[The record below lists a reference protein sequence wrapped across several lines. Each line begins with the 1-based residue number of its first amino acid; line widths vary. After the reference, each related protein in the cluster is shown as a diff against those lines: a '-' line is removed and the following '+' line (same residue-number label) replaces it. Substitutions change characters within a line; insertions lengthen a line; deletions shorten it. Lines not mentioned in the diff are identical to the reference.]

1 MKKLLLI
8 TATVFYI
15 QICNSQTGTVT
26 DIDGNVYNT
35 VTIGT
40 QKWMKE
46 NLRTTKYSDGTAI
59 PLVNNVAS
67 WDALSTT
74 SKAYCWYND
83 DIANQTTYGALYT
96 WAAAMNGTAS
106 TSANPSNAKGVCPTG
121 WHLPSNEEWAQLTTF
136 LGGENLAG
144 GKLKETGTTHWGS
157 PNTGATNETGFTAL
171 PDGGRFDDGTFASLE
186 NYGNWWS
193 ATESSTS
200 NAWSRFMLHNLS
212 NADRSND
219 YKALGFS
226 VRCIEDPIPD
236 SAKYL
241 GQTPPGN
248 KAVKFAPGIISK
260 PGRMEYKVAFSPDG
274 KECFIN
280 VGEGTGYKVYSTKRV
295 NNTWTEQTVAS
306 FSANQST
313 EFSSFSVDGN
323 KVFFDINEDIW
334 MSERTNTGW
343 NEAQKLSSPVNT
355 SSHESGYSETVDG
368 TMYFTSD
375 RPGSITSPIYK
386 NLDIWTINKTTNQA
400 ENIGNIINSSTWDVT
415 PCIAPD
421 GSYLIYTKGDGTT
434 MDLFISFKKEDS
446 SWTTPL
452 NMDKSGTKINVIN
465 QNSPSLSPDG
475 KYLFFNRHDQ
485 DSADIYWVS
494 TSIID
499 TLKKNA
505 IPTGLINKTI
515 DEKVKLYPNPISGQ
529 FTISFGPNPVE
540 ESHVTISNLQGMQVF
555 SKIFKNVAS
564 DTIDLTGHPTGI
576 YMVKVVTDGV
586 SYEKK
591 ILKE

>member
-1 MKKLLLI
+1 M
-8 TATVFYI
+8 F
-15 QICNSQTGTVT
+15 
-26 DIDGNVYNT
+26 
-35 VTIGT
+35 
-40 QKWMKE
+40 
-46 NLRTTKYSDGTAI
+46 
-59 PLVNNVAS
+59 
-67 WDALSTT
+67 
-74 SKAYCWYND
+74 
-83 DIANQTTYGALYT
+83 
-96 WAAAMNGTAS
+96 
-106 TSANPSNAKGVCPTG
+106 
-121 WHLPSNEEWAQLTTF
+121 
-136 LGGENLAG
+136 
-144 GKLKETGTTHWGS
+144 
-157 PNTGATNETGFTAL
+157 
-171 PDGGRFDDGTFASLE
+171 
-186 NYGNWWS
+186 
-193 ATESSTS
+193 
-200 NAWSRFMLHNLS
+200 HNLS

-355 SSHESGYSETVDG
+355 SSHESGYSETVDS

-452 NMDKSGTKINVIN
+452 NMDKSGTNINVIN

-499 TLKKNA
+499 TLKKKCN
-505 IPTGLINKTI
+505 
-515 DEKVKLYPNPISGQ
+515 
-529 FTISFGPNPVE
+529 
-540 ESHVTISNLQGMQVF
+540 
-555 SKIFKNVAS
+555 
-564 DTIDLTGHPTGI
+564 
-576 YMVKVVTDGV
+576 
-586 SYEKK
+586 SYRVD
-591 ILKE
+591 